1 MRKQSAPSERD
12 LDPESI
18 KRRTELFMKYIY
30 PHKGMI
36 FDIAIKYSNHKQ
48 FIEDDFSDI
57 LTSLFRYVESYTPD
71 RCIKSWIYI
80 SAVRL
85 ILDANDRHAK
95 IAVNRNV
102 PIENLSDNSEGH
114 SVSCNSLGTDN
125 YREHYN
131 DDILKALDSLSP
143 IHKEVLLLQQAG
155 YKIDEIVEIS
165 FQNGTL
171 KSKSSETV
179 KSRLFLAKKKMRLL
193 LTPEGVVR
201 SILNTEEE
209 KV

>member
-1 MRKQSAPSERD
+1 M
-12 LDPESI
+12 
-18 KRRTELFMKYIY
+18 
-30 PHKGMI
+30 
-36 FDIAIKYSNHKQ
+36 
-48 FIEDDFSDI
+48 
-57 LTSLFRYVESYTPD
+57 
-71 RCIKSWIYI
+71 
-80 SAVRL
+80 
-85 ILDANDRHAK
+85 
-95 IAVNRNV
+95 

-114 SVSCNSLGTDN
+114 SVSCNRLGMDN
-125 YREHYN
+125 YREHYK

-201 SILNTEEE
+201 SILNIEEE

>member
-1 MRKQSAPSERD
+1 
-12 LDPESI
+12 
-18 KRRTELFMKYIY
+18 MKYIY

-57 LTSLFRYVESYTPD
+57 LTALFRYVESYTPD

-95 IAVNRNV
+95 IALSHHV
-102 PIENLSDNSEGH
+102 PIDSIPDNSENH
-114 SVSCNSLGTDN
+114 SVSCNCLGMDN
-125 YREHYN
+125 YQEHYN
-131 DDILKALDSLSP
+131 DDILEALDSLPP

-165 FQNGTL
+165 LQNGSL
-171 KSKSSETV
+171 KSKSSETI

-193 LTPEGVVR
+193 LTREGVFR
-201 SILNTEEE
+201 SILNHNEE
-209 KV
+209 